1 MIFVLLLNCVPLKA
15 SSPCSVNNGGCSHF
29 CVAKTSGYEC
39 VCPTGLAVKQD
50 GKTCKDSKKN
60 NSLFQIE
67 CNSCFTSC
75 STVIVEM

>member
-1 MIFVLLLNCVPLKA
+1 MEVPLQIPIYFILFIFIFIFVLFLNCVPLKA

-50 GKTCKDSKKN
+50 GKTCKDRHA
-60 NSLFQIE
+60 
-67 CNSCFTSC
+67 
-75 STVIVEM
+75 